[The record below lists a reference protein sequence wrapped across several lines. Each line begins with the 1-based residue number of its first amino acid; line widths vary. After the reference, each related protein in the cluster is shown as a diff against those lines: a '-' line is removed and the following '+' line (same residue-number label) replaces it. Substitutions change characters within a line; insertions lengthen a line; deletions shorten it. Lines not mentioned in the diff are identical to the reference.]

1 MNLVIKF
8 VFELSS
14 KIIAEKAVKSIQSDI
29 ESTSTFFERS
39 MLKIEEKDNRIE
51 LEISAS
57 DISAAKASI
66 NSCLLWLENSINILE
81 KYNIIKTN

>member
-1 MNLVIKF
+1 MNLVVKF
-8 VFELSS
+8 VFELSNE
-14 KIIAEKAVKSIQSDI
+14 IVAEKAVKSLQSDI

-57 DISAAKASI
+57 DIPAAKASI

-81 KYNIIKTN
+81 KYNITKTN

>member
-1 MNLVIKF
+1 MNLVVKF
-8 VFELSS
+8 VFELSNE
-14 KIIAEKAVKSIQSDI
+14 IVAEKAVKSLQSDI

-57 DISAAKASI
+57 DIPAAKASI
-66 NSCLLWLENSINILE
+66 NSCLLWLENSNNILV
-81 KYNIIKTN
+81 KYNITKTN